1 MLSEQLAGLFD
12 NPAVQLADL
21 MRGSGRREQFP
32 RWSSEGFSY
41 RPDLTVYRS
50 CYFECMVASESGELT
65 ALENEVVSMV
75 LETAHVRQ
83 ITDATPGPP
92 AFLI

>member
-1 MLSEQLAGLFD
+1 MKHPNHQHGTCQICGES
-12 NPAVQLADL
+12 NP
-21 MRGSGRREQFP
+21 RREQFP